1 MCDDELAQRA
11 AEARK
16 VSWFKRTKEQ
26 REAIFADDERKRKA
40 KIERLDATLDRMNA
54 ERDEMRTE
62 ADPLWKKRRETSR
75 FNASFGKWKVRD
87 GKVHHGSSSWPAEE
101 CAAVVDTGA
110 NIQKMSAGRVVLG
123 AVALGPV
130 GAVLG
135 GLAKKNKTRVYLV
148 VTVPGDS
155 FLEELPVKDE
165 GGARKFAAALNQC
178 ANALKS

>member
-1 MCDDELAQRA
+1 MCDNELAQRA

-16 VSWFKRTKEQ
+16 VSWLKRSKEQ
-26 REAIFADDERKRKA
+26 REAIFADNERKRKA
-40 KIERLDATLDRMNA
+40 KLERLNAKLDSMNA
-54 ERDEMRTE
+54 ELDEMRTE
-62 ADPLWKKRRETSR
+62 ADPLWQKRREARR
-75 FNASFGKWKVRD
+75 FNASFGKWKIAN
-87 GKVHHGSSSWPAEE
+87 GTVHHGLSSWPAEE

-155 FLEELPVKDE
+155 LLEELPVKGE
-165 GGARKFAAALNQC
+165 GGARKFAHALNQC
-178 ANALKS
+178 ADFLKS

>member
-40 KIERLDATLDRMNA
+40 KIENLDATLSRMNA

-62 ADPLWKKRRETSR
+62 SDPLWKKRREARR
-75 FNASFGKWKVRD
+75 FNASFGKWKIAN
-87 GKVHHGSSSWPAEE
+87 GTVHHGLSSWPAEE

-110 NIQKMSAGRVVLG
+110 NIQKMSAGRVVFG

-135 GLAKKNKTRVYLV
+135 GLAKKNKTRVYMV

-155 FLEELPVKDE
+155 LLEELPVKDE
-165 GGARKFAAALNQC
+165 GKAKKFAHAVNQC
-178 ANALKS
+178 ADFLKS